1 MASLITSLVA
11 FIANKL
17 YMEASSIKSIQS
29 IQVIIAFLDK
39 KTYSLYS

>member
-39 KTYSLYS
+39 NTYSLYS